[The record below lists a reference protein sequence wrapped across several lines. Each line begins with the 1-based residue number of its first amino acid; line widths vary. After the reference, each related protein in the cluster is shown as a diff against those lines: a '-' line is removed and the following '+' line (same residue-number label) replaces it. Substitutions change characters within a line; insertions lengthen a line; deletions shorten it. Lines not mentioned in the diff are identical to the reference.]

1 LTKIFILVIMGL
13 PLISSENLFLGFKI
27 QAFSKDVLATQT
39 ADSGRQF
46 SDCRAEALLS
56 GVIRDFRDGKNEV
69 GWQAASGVAS
79 PYPLGVQIL
88 TPPYP

>member
-1 LTKIFILVIMGL
+1 MRL

-27 QAFSKDVLATQT
+27 QAFSKEVLATQT
-39 ADSGRQF
+39 ADSGHLF

-56 GVIRDFRDGKNEV
+56 GVIRDLRDGKNEV
-69 GWQAASGVAS
+69 GWQAVPGDDC